1 MNNRAVRNIVC
12 TAALTVFAI
21 GPAAA
26 DVTTCFGDG
35 HCTVVTPEG
44 ARQMSRSETLSHQR
58 DQQQR
63 RVGMVECEYAS
74 SFVECERLRATL
86 SNLFR

>member
-1 MNNRAVRNIVC
+1 MNRVRD
-12 TAALTVFAI
+12 TVFIVALI
-21 GPAAA
+21 AFTISPAAA

-35 HCTVVTPEG
+35 HCTVVTPDG
-44 ARQMSRSETLSHQR
+44 AHEMSRSEALDHQR

-63 RVGMVECEYAS
+63 RVAMIECEYAS
-74 SFVECERLRATL
+74 SAVTCESLRATL

>member
-1 MNNRAVRNIVC
+1 MNSRVRYIVLSV
-12 TAALTVFAI
+12 ALITFTL
-21 GPAAA
+21 GPATA

-35 HCTVVTPEG
+35 HCTVVTPDG
-44 ARQMSRSETLSHQR
+44 ARQMSRSETLNHQR

-63 RVGMVECEYAS
+63 RVAMIECEYAS
-74 SFVECERLRATL
+74 SLVECDRLKTTL